1 MRKTL
6 ALLIPLAVGLAA
18 CTDHQVTL
26 SYELEPGRILVYELR
41 LEADITR
48 TLQDETRRQ
57 RVEAGFQ
64 AAQEILSLLPGP
76 RARARLSLTP
86 TSLTVDGEPMNI
98 GEEQDFL
105 VILGPDGGVLTVEE
119 AVGESAEPLGLV
131 GIERLLPRLRP
142 VLPPGPVV
150 PGEEWRSDV
159 QFEDEDGTFMLS
171 SRSRLAELGITG
183 GMQAALVRTTYRS
196 PVDREELFAN
206 AVADLSGRDVGAQE
220 AWFAL
225 DGFLIRASGDSVGRY
240 RVTFRPPGGRAGLAP
255 VEGGLV
261 VRLHTEMRLAE

>member
-1 MRKTL
+1 M
-6 ALLIPLAVGLAA
+6 
-18 CTDHQVTL
+18 TL
-26 SYELEPGRILVYELR
+26 SYQLEPERILAYELR

-48 TLQDETRRQ
+48 TLEDETRRQ
-57 RVEAGFQ
+57 RVEATFQ
-64 AAQEILSLLPGP
+64 AAQEILSLLPRT

-86 TSLTVDGEPMNI
+86 ISLAVDGEHQTI
-98 GEEQDFL
+98 GAGQDFL
-105 VILGPDGGVLTVEE
+105 VILGPDGGVLTVE
-119 AVGESAEPLGLV
+119 AAAGESAEPLALV

-150 PGEEWRSDV
+150 PREEWRSEV
-159 QFEDEDGTFMLS
+159 QFEDEDGTFMLN
-171 SRSRLAELGITG
+171 SRSRLAELGIAG

-206 AVADLSGRDVGAQE
+206 AVADLTGRDVGAQE

-225 DGFLIRASGDSVGRY
+225 DEFLIRASGDSVGRY
-240 RVTFRPPGGRAGLAP
+240 RVTFRPPGGRAGLTP
-255 VEGGLV
+255 VEGELV